1 MTNRQVKSPR
11 SRKTSKE
18 TNQTDVL
25 DPETTDATVNI
36 GSAERPK
43 NQIRSIDNLKYKS
56 TEIQKEPWIADPLQI
71 KRVTFDDKG
80 FHYELIFQNFL
91 GGTTSI
97 MVDRADC
104 FVNFTKV
111 IALLAA
117 GGYNYDVNNP
127 KALDAIRTYLTAIHV
142 EPEELKRAAKAKEE
156 QIRKTN

>member
-11 SRKTSKE
+11 SRKTSDE
-18 TNQTDVL
+18 TKQTDA
-25 DPETTDATVNI
+25 EKANATVNI
-36 GSAERPK
+36 GSTERPK

-56 TEIQKEPWIADPLQI
+56 TEIQKEPWIANPLQI
-71 KRVTFDDKG
+71 KRVTFDDNG